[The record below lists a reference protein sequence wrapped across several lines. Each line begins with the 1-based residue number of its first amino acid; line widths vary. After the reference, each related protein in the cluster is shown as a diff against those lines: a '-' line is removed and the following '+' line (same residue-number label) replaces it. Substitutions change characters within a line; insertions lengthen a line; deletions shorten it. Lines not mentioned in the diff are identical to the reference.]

1 MNTALNSGR
10 RILYNIMKVTGSM
23 IAAAMA
29 AMAATGLQAQY
40 VDITNALYPERYEQN
55 DTTHHPGDDIII
67 KSPTVLKYVEQ
78 RDSLSEAA
86 EQTVKVEV
94 PQAPKAKAIVP
105 SSKPIAAKRTN
116 TKKSYRPDDEAESAG
131 KAPVYATSGSGNGT
145 VTAGDYTANMA
156 QARQGD
162 ATAQYVIGQCYLTGA
177 GVERNVSEAW
187 KWLARSAEQGNE
199 NAQFQIG
206 QLYDAGI
213 GVSRSDKE
221 AAYWYRRAARNGHV
235 EALLATAKE
244 FELGRGV
251 LQDKRVA
258 AENYWRAAER
268 GSAQGAY
275 NFAIMLRD
283 GVGVQQDLPRALKY
297 FMQAAVSS
305 YSDAAGQVSML
316 QANGVKLKQTKT
328 GAARKKTGVATSS
341 KSRSH
346 KAVAAKSGHKSKRR

>member
-1 MNTALNSGR
+1 
-10 RILYNIMKVTGSM
+10 M

-29 AMAATGLQAQY
+29 GMAAFGLQAQY

-55 DTTHHPGDDIII
+55 DTTHNPGDDIII
-67 KSPTVLKYVEQ
+67 KSPTVLKYVER
-78 RDSLSEAA
+78 RDSLAEAA

-94 PQAPKAKAIVP
+94 PATSVAKAKTSVP
-105 SSKPIAAKRTN
+105 ASGATVAKGAKPR
-116 TKKSYRPDDEAESAG
+116 KSYRPDDEAESAG
-131 KAPVYATSGSGNGT
+131 KDPVYAISESDKSS
-145 VTAGDYTANMA
+145 VKAGDYTANMA

-162 ATAQYVIGQCYLTGA
+162 ASAQYVIGMCYLAGA
-177 GVERNVSEAW
+177 GVEQNVSEAW

-206 QLYDAGI
+206 KMYDAGI

-268 GSAQGAY
+268 GSAHGAY

-297 FMQAAVSS
+297 FMQAAESS

-316 QANGVKLKQTKT
+316 QSNGVKLRPTKT
-328 GAARKKTGVATSS
+328 GATRKKTGVAAS
-341 KSRSH
+341 SRSRNH
-346 KAVAAKSGHKSKRR
+346 KAAAKSGHKSKRK

>member
-1 MNTALNSGR
+1 
-10 RILYNIMKVTGSM
+10 M
-23 IAAAMA
+23 IVAAMA
-29 AMAATGLQAQY
+29 GMAAFGLQAQY

-55 DTTHHPGDDIII
+55 DTTHNPGDDIII

-78 RDSLSEAA
+78 RDSLAEAA
-86 EQTVKVEV
+86 ERTEKVEI
-94 PQAPKAKAIVP
+94 PTASKAKANIPASGATVAKGT
-105 SSKPIAAKRTN
+105 KPR
-116 TKKSYRPDDEAESAG
+116 KSYRPDDEAESAG
-131 KAPVYATSGSGNGT
+131 KAPVYAISESDKSS
-145 VTAGDYTANMA
+145 VKPGDYTANMA

-162 ATAQYVIGQCYLTGA
+162 AAAQYVIGMCYLAGA
-177 GVERNVSEAW
+177 GVEQNTSDAW

-206 QLYDAGI
+206 KMYDAGI

-297 FMQAAVSS
+297 FMQAAESS

-316 QANGVKLKQTKT
+316 QSNGVKLRPTKT
-328 GAARKKTGVATSS
+328 GSVRNKTGVTASS
-341 KSRSH
+341 KSRNH
-346 KAVAAKSGHKSKRR
+346 KGAAAKSGHKSKRR

>member
-1 MNTALNSGR
+1 
-10 RILYNIMKVTGSM
+10 MKVTVSI
-23 IAAAMA
+23 IAAAMSGIA
-29 AMAATGLQAQY
+29 ALGLQAQY

-55 DTTHHPGDDIII
+55 DSTHNPGDDIII
-67 KSPTVLKYVEQ
+67 KSPTVLKYVEH
-78 RDSLSEAA
+78 RDSLAEAA
-86 EQTVKVEV
+86 EQTVRVEV
-94 PQAPKAKAIVP
+94 PARTATKAKTSVSAPKPATSRNI
-105 SSKPIAAKRTN
+105 KP
-116 TKKSYRPDDEAESAG
+116 KKSYRPDDEAESAG
-131 KAPVYATSGSGNGT
+131 KAPVYAVTDADGDK
-145 VTAGDYTANMA
+145 VTAEDYSANMA
-156 QARQGD
+156 QARQGE
-162 ATAQYVIGQCYLTGA
+162 ATSQYMIGLCYLAGA
-177 GVERNVSEAW
+177 GVEQNTSEAW
-187 KWLARSAEQGNE
+187 KWLARAAEQGNE

-206 QLYDAGI
+206 KMYDAGI

-297 FMQAAVSS
+297 FMQAAESS
-305 YSDAAGQVSML
+305 YSDAEGQVNML
-316 QANGVKLKQTKT
+316 KSNGVKLSNTKT
-328 GAARKKTGVATSS
+328 GTNRKKINTTISSGKS
-341 KSRSH
+341 KSH
-346 KAVAAKSGHKSKRR
+346 KGAPAKRKSKRR